1 MDELDLIELD
11 IYPQMQAENVN
22 AWREANRC
30 GFSRGALAVIGKAY
44 AATVVAYQ
52 VAVKLPANSIER
64 GLAIDAFRAASLEL
78 DRVIDEMEQR
88 EALALAWHEF
98 VAVLRSTLRKTLGL
112 EAI

>member
-1 MDELDLIELD
+1 
-11 IYPQMQAENVN
+11 
-22 AWREANRC
+22 
-30 GFSRGALAVIGKAY
+30 LAVIGKAY

-52 VAVKLPANSIER
+52 VAIELPANSIER